1 MSAAA
6 VLSRIQAAGGEA
18 LVIDGRLKLRA
29 ARPLPDALV
38 AEVRAHKPEL
48 LALLAAN
55 DTAPDPEPTTVC
67 PTCGCGLYWR
77 VSAIEPGGPG
87 PWQCVACVDAPRDV
101 WQDGCCILPPDPL
114 PPGRFMPKLPQ
125 LRTQDVQVEAP
136 ARTTS
141 PIPCDPCPDP
151 ATCALAGR
159 CRRIIDARVTE
170 LLAEHERNPAVR
182 ITDRDKA
189 LGYFRARAAGA
200 GG

>member
-6 VLSRIQAAGGEA
+6 ALSRIQAAGGEA

-55 DTAPDPEPTTVC
+55 DTAPDPEPTTFC

-87 PWQCVACVDAPRDV
+87 PWQCARLRRCAARRVAGWLLHPAARSAPT
-101 WQDGCCILPPDPL
+101 GALHA
-114 PPGRFMPKLPQ
+114 
-125 LRTQDVQVEAP
+125 EAP
-136 ARTTS
+136 AAPHS
-141 PIPCDPCPDP
+141 GC
-151 ATCALAGR
+151 AGR
-159 CRRIIDARVTE
+159 GASQDHIA
-170 LLAEHERNPAVR
+170 HSVR
-182 ITDRDKA
+182 S
-189 LGYFRARAAGA
+189 LP
-200 GG
+200 